1 MKITVTQQHIDEGQR
16 GSTTRD
22 PIAFAMA
29 DAGLEHPHAGVTY
42 LSWWHKGQSKLQVL
56 IPDKVYDFMADFD
69 NGRPVRP
76 FTFELESK

>member
-22 PIAFAMA
+22 PISFAMA

-42 LSWWHKGQSKLQVL
+42 LSWQSKDYKRSVE
-56 IPDKVYDFMADFD
+56 IPREVYDFMADFD
-69 NGRPVRP
+69 NGRPVQP
-76 FTFELESK
+76 FTFELESE